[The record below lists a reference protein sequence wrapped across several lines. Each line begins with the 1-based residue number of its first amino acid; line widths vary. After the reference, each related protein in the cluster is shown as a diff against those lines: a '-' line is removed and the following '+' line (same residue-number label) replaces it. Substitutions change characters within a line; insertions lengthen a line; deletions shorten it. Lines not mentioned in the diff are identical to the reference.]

1 MNWCLASELPFSEH
15 HCSLSYQYELALLSS
30 LAEHLSL
37 CSPCNTPAQEGR
49 CQPAFGMIK
58 CLIIIMIVTMKIGI
72 IGLSQWFESHEKQSY
87 FKWWVHLFLSLNKYS
102 LLYGSFPFCYRYL
115 VSGTIS
121 NHETLICSTYINVIY
136 LLYECVLQHL
146 LLKAWDR
153 LKFSDIQFRNLHL
166 TDKRLMRKF
175 QTFNLQII
183 QNAVCLF
190 VFVEGKILTAL
201 KAVLKR
207 SNLLVI
213 LSSTTPKK
221 IFSCV
226 ESLESLW

>member
-37 CSPCNTPAQEGR
+37 CSPCNTAAQEGR

-121 NHETLICSTYINVIY
+121 NHETLICSTYVSMWFIYCMNVFCNISFLRLEVDWNSQTYNSEICIWLTKDWWGNFRPSIY
-136 LLYECVLQHL
+136 
-146 LLKAWDR
+146 R
-153 LKFSDIQFRNLHL
+153 LSKTRF
-166 TDKRLMRKF
+166 
-175 QTFNLQII
+175 
-183 QNAVCLF
+183 VCLF
-190 VFVEGKILTAL
+190 
-201 KAVLKR
+201 
-207 SNLLVI
+207 
-213 LSSTTPKK
+213 
-221 IFSCV
+221 
-226 ESLESLW
+226 LWRGRY